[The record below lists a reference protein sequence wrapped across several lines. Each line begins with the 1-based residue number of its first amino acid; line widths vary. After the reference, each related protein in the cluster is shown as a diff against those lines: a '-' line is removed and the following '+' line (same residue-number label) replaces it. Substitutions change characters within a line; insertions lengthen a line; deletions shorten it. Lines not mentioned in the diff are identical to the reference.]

1 MKRTTLIAILFIVT
15 TIVAHA
21 ASISVEVKNPSNF
34 KRTSVPV
41 VISLKEY
48 GTVRSAK
55 VSNTNSNETV
65 TSQLD
70 DLDQDER
77 RL

>member
-1 MKRTTLIAILFIVT
+1 MKRTTLTAILFIVT
-15 TIVAHA
+15 AIVAHA

-48 GTVRSAK
+48 GTVRSAI
-55 VSNTNSNETV
+55 VRNNTSNETV
-65 TSQLD
+65 TFQLE
-70 DLDQDER
+70 DLDQD
-77 RL
+77 